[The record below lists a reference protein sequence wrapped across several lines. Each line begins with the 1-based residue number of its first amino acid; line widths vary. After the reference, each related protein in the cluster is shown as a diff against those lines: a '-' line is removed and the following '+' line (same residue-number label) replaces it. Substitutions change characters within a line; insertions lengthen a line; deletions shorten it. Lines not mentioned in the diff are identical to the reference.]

1 MIKEQGQGQIWL
13 CLFLFMS
20 PPKKQISLRIQ
31 SGVGGSNPS
40 EGFKLK
46 INLFPLIF

>member
-13 CLFLFMS
+13 CLFLFMP
-20 PPKKQISLRIQ
+20 PPKKISLRIQ
-31 SGVGGSNPS
+31 SGTGGSNPS